1 MNVEDVK
8 KVVKDVPYMSVEQ
21 AKRMTS
27 FMKEHGL
34 KDVLE
39 LGFYQGVSSC
49 YIAGAAKEMGGR
61 LATIDLSNARDR
73 SPNITEL
80 LEACGLTDTVDVY
93 FEPQGFNWR
102 LMKMIDDGKGPR
114 FDMVYLDGGHTWDA
128 TGFAFFLVDKLLRP
142 GGWLIFDDIDWS
154 YATSSKFKNDPEI
167 LRKYPEDFR
176 TTAQVRKVYE
186 LLVQQHGGYGNF
198 RVDKSW
204 AYAQKQ
210 ELSPWMR
217 RAQEARTATRDLIRR
232 ILPGGP
238 SAR

>member
-21 AKRMTS
+21 AKRMTG

-61 LATIDLSNARDR
+61 LATIDLPNARDR

-102 LMKMIDDGKGPR
+102 MMKMLEDGKGPR
-114 FDMVYLDGGHTWDA
+114 FDMVYLDGGHTWDI
-128 TGFAFFLVDKLLRP
+128 TGFGFFLADKLLRP

-154 YATSSKFKNDPEI
+154 YATSPKFKDDPDI
-167 LRKYPEDFR
+167 SRKFPEDYR
-176 TTAQVRKVYE
+176 ATPQVRRVFE
-186 LLVQQHGGYGNF
+186 LLVQQHPEYGDF
-198 RVDKSW
+198 RIETQW
-204 AYAQKQ
+204 AYAHKVAG
-210 ELSPWMR
+210 SPWVR
-217 RAQEARTATRDLIRR
+217 RAQEARSATRDLIRR
-232 ILPGGP
+232 ILPRA
-238 SAR
+238 AR